1 MDVKFLDCLDFKK
14 SEPIFGFPRIPSV
27 ETFSF
32 HVYIVAET
40 SVCVCVCVCVK
51 HRVSLGKCS
60 VVVSSRPVSQLLSRH
75 VVKISQ
81 TT

>member
-1 MDVKFLDCLDFKK
+1 MDVTFLDCLDFKK

-32 HVYIVAET
+32 HVCIVAET
-40 SVCVCVCVCVK
+40 SVCVCVCVK

-60 VVVSSRPVSQLLSRH
+60 VVVSSRPVSQLLSRR